1 MTDYIAPALRG
12 LAAYQLPGAS
22 GIVRNMRQKK
32 DKVIPPTLRLNRGK

>member
-22 GIVRNMRQKK
+22 GIVRNTRQKTK
-32 DKVIPPTLRLNRGK
+32 SSPQPYG